1 MAENEKS
8 LLELSGSVERVV
20 YHNDKNQYTV
30 LELAAADGL
39 VTVVGAFPFVSEGEE
54 LRVYGAWDVHPS
66 FGEQFKATAFERARP
81 ASTAAMLKYLSSGA
95 VKGIGP
101 ATARRIIQTF
111 GAKALEVIENEP
123 ERLAQIKGITKEK
136 ALEISQELQRVYG
149 IRELMAFL
157 GAYGVRPE
165 DAVLVWKEYG
175 QGSISCIQEDPYCL
189 CGPGLELSFQI
200 ADSIAESMEMPRDDS
215 GRVQAGLLYVL
226 RHNLNNGHTCLPAGK
241 LCEAAAS
248 LLEVELELAQD
259 ALYTLCENF
268 TLMREEFDGKEYIFL
283 QRQHLSEEYIA
294 ARMKALLRLPP
305 PPIGGADIQIA
316 AIEEE
321 RGIRY
326 ADKQRE
332 AIRAAMEQGVLLL
345 TGGPGTGK
353 TTTLNAIIHILKQ
366 AGQRVFLA
374 APTGRAAKRMSE
386 LTGEEAKTIHRMLQV
401 DWDER
406 DEPVFTRNERNPLEC
421 DCLVIDELSM
431 VDDYVF
437 ESVLRALPLSCRLIL
452 VGDSDQLPSVGAG
465 NVLGDL
471 IASGLFPT
479 VQLKEIFRQ
488 SMESLIVTS
497 AHRIVE
503 GKLPEL
509 RRRDSDFF
517 FLAEDDV
524 ARAAKLIVDLCARR
538 LPKSY
543 GYSPVG
549 DIQVLC
555 PGRKGELGTVELNTH
570 LREAINPPAKDKPE
584 VKVNGALF
592 RLGDKVM
599 QIKNDYQLPWTKED
613 DTSGQGVF
621 NGDMGVITR
630 IDRAGGAIEV
640 RIDDKDVL
648 YDLEHAANELEP
660 AYAAT
665 VHKSQGN
672 EFTAVVMPVLR
683 VPGQLCYRN
692 LLYTGVTRAKQLLI
706 LVGQQGVVSAMI
718 ANDKKTRRYTGLARF
733 LKREDKGWGDGSA
746 V

>member
-39 VTVVGAFPFVSEGEE
+39 VTVVGSFPFVSEGEE

-123 ERLAQIKGITKEK
+123 ERLSQIKGITKEK

-200 ADSIAESMEMPRDDS
+200 ADSIAESMEMPRDDL

-599 QIKNDYQLPWTKED
+599 QIKNDYQLPWTRED

-706 LVGQQGVVSAMI
+706 LVGQLGVVSAMI

>member
-30 LELAAADGL
+30 LELAAGDGL

-54 LRVYGAWDVHPS
+54 LRVYGTWDVHPS

-268 TLMREEFDGKEYIFL
+268 TLVREEFDDKAYIFL

-517 FLAEDDV
+517 FLSEDDV

-648 YDLEHAANELEP
+648 YDLEHAASELEP

>member
-54 LRVYGAWDVHPS
+54 LRVYGTWDVHPS

-136 ALEISQELQRVYG
+136 ALEISQELKRVYG

-248 LLEVELELAQD
+248 LLGVELELAQD

-268 TLMREEFDGKEYIFL
+268 TLMREEFDDKAYIFL

-517 FLAEDDV
+517 FLSEDDV

-630 IDRAGGAIEV
+630 IDKAGGAIEV

>member
-39 VTVVGAFPFVSEGEE
+39 VTVVGSFPFVSEGEE

-268 TLMREEFDGKEYIFL
+268 TLVREEFDGKAYIFL

-517 FLAEDDV
+517 FLSEDDV

-648 YDLEHAANELEP
+648 YDLEHAASELEP

>member
-39 VTVVGAFPFVSEGEE
+39 VTVVGSFPFVSEGEE

-123 ERLAQIKGITKEK
+123 ERLSQIKGITKEK

-248 LLEVELELAQD
+248 LLGVELELAQD

-268 TLMREEFDGKEYIFL
+268 TLMREEFDGKAYIFL

-599 QIKNDYQLPWTKED
+599 QIKNDYQLPWTRED

-706 LVGQQGVVSAMI
+706 LVGQLGVVSAMI